1 MDWEEAPWSNS
12 ADRVL
17 PLIEGVLSAGVLQNA
32 KIRPYSAE
40 STCVLGAFGGS
51 ITCKRGII
59 DGDALA
65 LDGHYVGI
73 G

>member
-1 MDWEEAPWSNS
+1 MEPAYIVPLEMKRQSGLIKVWEIACG
-12 ADRVL
+12 ARV
-17 PLIEGVLSAGVLQNA
+17 GCKNVVSGGG
-32 KIRPYSAE
+32 
-40 STCVLGAFGGS
+40 TCVLGAFGGS
-51 ITCKRGII
+51 VTRKRGII